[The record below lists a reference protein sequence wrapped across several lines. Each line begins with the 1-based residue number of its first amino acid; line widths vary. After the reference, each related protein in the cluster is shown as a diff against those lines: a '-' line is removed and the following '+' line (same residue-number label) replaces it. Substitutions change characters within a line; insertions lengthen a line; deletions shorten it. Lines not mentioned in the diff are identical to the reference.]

1 MQRCTTTRSVAF
13 EKFVAPKRIFLACGL
28 SEELEIV
35 LREATPDDTIVEM
48 LPTVA
53 ALLDRVVVDPSAI
66 DLVLIGR
73 RDALG
78 SSPSSLIA
86 KLARIDLDLPLV
98 AVCAFGLGATPEFRA
113 LSEAGAHEVLLLGRD
128 DNPAALRFTIKSA
141 QSQTAA
147 AAVLR
152 ALRGQIPKR
161 LAGFM
166 QICLGPAG
174 NESLEYLSRMI
185 CVHRA
190 TLFRH
195 CRHEGYPDPKELRNW
210 CRLLLAAFVFARSTR
225 TIQALSDELGFAS
238 GNAFRNM
245 VRSYLGIS
253 GTDFRTVGLP
263 AVAEA
268 FLRVRTAPE
277 SDVPERPMLRT
288 ASGDRR

>member
-1 MQRCTTTRSVAF
+1 MTTRSVAF
-13 EKFVAPKRIFLACGL
+13 GEFVGPKRVFLACGL
-28 SEELEIV
+28 SEDLEIV
-35 LREATPDDTIVEM
+35 LREATPDGTKVEVV
-48 LPTVA
+48 PSA
-53 ALLDRVVVDPSAI
+53 DALLSRVVVDPSEI
-66 DLVLIGR
+66 DLVLVGR
-73 RDALG
+73 REALG
-78 SSPSSLIA
+78 SLPSTLLA

-98 AVCAFGLGATPEFRA
+98 AVCGFGLGATPEFRA
-113 LSEAGAHEVLLLGRD
+113 LSEAGAHEVMLLGRD
-128 DNPAALRFTIKSA
+128 DTPAALRFTIKSA

-161 LAGFM
+161 LAPFLH
-166 QICLGPAG
+166 ICLGPAG

-190 TLFRH
+190 TLFRQ
-195 CRHEGYPDPKELRNW
+195 CRQEGFPDPKELRNW
-210 CRLLLAAFVFARSTR
+210 CRLLLAAYVFARSTR

-238 GNAFRNM
+238 GNAFRNL

-263 AVAEA
+263 AVADA
-268 FLRVRTAPE
+268 FLRVRTVPASEAPA
-277 SDVPERPMLRT
+277 RPMLLT